1 MKLLF
6 SFLVSALL
14 FVSSVRS
21 QVKQETVT
29 YADTLGMDIFWQAS
43 ANNPLPVLIYVHGGG
58 FSGGVRDSK
67 RNIEFC
73 KYFAERGWL
82 VATISYHLTQKGIGF
97 GCEVPVQNKIN
108 TFRSASNNIHQAVAY
123 LMKNKQGLVNP
134 DKIVLSGS
142 SAGAEAILHAAY
154 WKETLKDILPADFS
168 YAGLISMAGAVID
181 LNWINEKTAIPSQF
195 FHGTCDPLVPF
206 GNASHHY
213 CPADNSGFMMLYGP
227 EPIVERMDQLNVPYY
242 LVADCGGGHE
252 WAGRPMGK
260 DYIHYVDDFLTN
272 NILKQL
278 KKKTHLVL
286 NEGERNCASSLAVCE

>member
-1 MKLLF
+1 M
-6 SFLVSALL
+6 
-14 FVSSVRS
+14 
-21 QVKQETVT
+21 
-29 YADTLGMDIFWQAS
+29 
-43 ANNPLPVLIYVHGGG
+43 
-58 FSGGVRDSK
+58 
-67 RNIEFC
+67 
-73 KYFAERGWL
+73 
-82 VATISYHLTQKGIGF
+82 
-97 GCEVPVQNKIN
+97 
-108 TFRSASNNIHQAVAY
+108 
-123 LMKNKQGLVNP
+123 
-134 DKIVLSGS
+134 
-142 SAGAEAILHAAY
+142 
-154 WKETLKDILPADFS
+154 
-168 YAGLISMAGAVID
+168 
-181 LNWINEKTAIPSQF
+181 
-195 FHGTCDPLVPF
+195 DPLVPF